1 MFHCPSY
8 FLRYLP
14 ILSINFNH
22 LYQSTIYS
30 KFILNSYRKKSSNVF
45 NINFQLVD
53 INWHSNPLYNKK
65 NNKCNERRRII
76 ERWYDLLAM
85 EDGGW
90 PRSVLS
96 RIISFAAREDIVAA
110 LVKAGKIERRPL
122 AVARGKLLFLSV
134 HLWVPPPQGDPFL
147 SPYPLPPILFF
158 RPRDPFTTRSR
169 AQAREVLDRFSAQQE
184 APPTMTAILRPAP
197 VSLYHITLHWIQLA
211 YLAGQPC
218 DRTPTFVPL

>member
-8 FLRYLP
+8 FLWYLP

-30 KFILNSYRKKSSNVF
+30 KFILNSYRKKSSNIF

-65 NNKCNERRRII
+65 NNKCNERRII

-90 PRSVLS
+90 PRSVVS

-134 HLWVPPPQGDPFL
+134 HLWVPPHKETPFF
-147 SPYPLPPILFF
+147 LPPPSPLFF
-158 RPRDPFTTRSR
+158 FFAHETRSR
-169 AQAREVLDRFSAQQE
+169 LVRERKPAKSWIDSRLSRR
-184 APPTMTAILRPAP
+184 LLLLWRP
-197 VSLYHITLHWIQLA
+197 S
-211 YLAGQPC
+211 C
-218 DRTPTFVPL
+218 DRHRSHYITSHFTESSLHT

>member
-1 MFHCPSY
+1 MFSTSI
-8 FLRYLP
+8 FNLLILIGIQILR
-14 ILSINFNH
+14 
-22 LYQSTIYS
+22 
-30 KFILNSYRKKSSNVF
+30 
-45 NINFQLVD
+45 
-53 INWHSNPLYNKK
+53 LYNKK

-90 PRSVLS
+90 PRSVVS

-122 AVARGKLLFLSV
+122 AVARGKLLFLFV

-169 AQAREVLDRFSAQQE
+169 AQAREVLDRFLAQQE

>member
-30 KFILNSYRKKSSNVF
+30 KFILNLNSYRKKSSNVF

-65 NNKCNERRRII
+65 NNKCNERRII

-90 PRSVLS
+90 PRSVVS

-147 SPYPLPPILFF
+147 SPYPLPLFF
-158 RPRDPFTTRSR
+158 FFAHETRSR
-169 AQAREVLDRFSAQQE
+169 LVRERKPAKSWIDSRLSRR
-184 APPTMTAILRPAP
+184 LLLLWRP
-197 VSLYHITLHWIQLA
+197 S
-211 YLAGQPC
+211 C
-218 DRTPTFVPL
+218 DRHRSHYITSHFTESSLHT

>member
-1 MFHCPSY
+1 MFSTSI
-8 FLRYLP
+8 FNLL
-14 ILSINFNH
+14 ILI
-22 LYQSTIYS
+22 QIV
-30 KFILNSYRKKSSNVF
+30 R
-45 NINFQLVD
+45 
-53 INWHSNPLYNKK
+53 LYNNKK
-65 NNKCNERRRII
+65 KKYNERRII

-90 PRSVLS
+90 PRSVVS

-110 LVKAGKIERRPL
+110 PVKAGKIERRPL

-134 HLWVPPPQGDPFL
+134 HLWSPPPQGDPFL
-147 SPYPLPPILFF
+147 PPYPPIFFF
-158 RPRDPFTTRSR
+158 RPRDSFTTRSR

-218 DRTPTFVPL
+218 DRTPTFVPLRCQYNDDEYFRGEIRRLSFNLKHF